1 MTVRE
6 YLENEPLLF
15 DGAMG
20 TYIIEKYPK
29 YAKEQLERLNLTEPG
44 LIQQIH
50 EEYLQAGAVAIKT
63 NTFSANCQTLQT
75 DRKQLEQMIQ
85 KGWALANAA
94 VQKYDDTRFVFADIG
109 PAVTEGEEFLFY
121 KEMVDIF
128 LQCGAKN
135 FLFETQE
142 NRAGLEQI
150 CSYIKEKEADSF
162 LIVSFAASPEGYTR
176 AGFLAEKLFW
186 QMQQSDSVDAVG
198 FNCIS
203 GPKHLL
209 ERTKRLPAHRMKKY
223 LTVMPNAGYPAM
235 LGKRIYYG
243 KNQNYYGKSL
253 IELLEAGAS
262 VIGGCCGTTPSDIA
276 EAGKLLAHSAFS
288 YQTLLEDRRKAQR
301 EYIRKASAQET
312 GNGEIRGMQNSQ
324 NTFAQKLQAGKKV
337 VVVELDPP
345 VEPDIDFFME
355 GAARYQH
362 AGVDAIDIADCPIA
376 RARIDSSLLACKLK
390 RELGMTAIP
399 HITCRDRNINATKAL
414 LLGLNIEGVNNV
426 LTVTGDPV
434 PEAMRHEV
442 KTVFSYNSAV
452 LSRHIQTFNEE
463 IFARNPFMVS
473 GALNIN
479 AVNFD
484 SQIAHARKKI
494 ENGVSVLFTQPVLS
508 ERGLENLKRARAEL
522 PIKLLG
528 GIMPVVSYR
537 NAAFMNHEM
546 AGIEV
551 QDEIIRLYEGK
562 NREEGEELAFVIS
575 QNIIDEMSQFIDGFY
590 VITPFKRI
598 ELVLKIVNYIKNRY
612 VDGKM

>member
-1 MTVRE
+1 M
-6 YLENEPLLF
+6 
-15 DGAMG
+15 
-20 TYIIEKYPK
+20 
-29 YAKEQLERLNLTEPG
+29 ERLNLTEPG

-186 QMQQSDSVDAVG
+186 EMQQSDSVDAVG

-243 KNQNYYGKSL
+243 KNQN
-253 IELLEAGAS
+253 
-262 VIGGCCGTTPSDIA
+262 
-276 EAGKLLAHSAFS
+276 
-288 YQTLLEDRRKAQR
+288 
-301 EYIRKASAQET
+301 
-312 GNGEIRGMQNSQ
+312 
-324 NTFAQKLQAGKKV
+324 
-337 VVVELDPP
+337 
-345 VEPDIDFFME
+345 
-355 GAARYQH
+355 
-362 AGVDAIDIADCPIA
+362 
-376 RARIDSSLLACKLK
+376 
-390 RELGMTAIP
+390 
-399 HITCRDRNINATKAL
+399 
-414 LLGLNIEGVNNV
+414 
-426 LTVTGDPV
+426 
-434 PEAMRHEV
+434 
-442 KTVFSYNSAV
+442 
-452 LSRHIQTFNEE
+452 
-463 IFARNPFMVS
+463 
-473 GALNIN
+473 
-479 AVNFD
+479 
-484 SQIAHARKKI
+484 
-494 ENGVSVLFTQPVLS
+494 
-508 ERGLENLKRARAEL
+508 
-522 PIKLLG
+522 
-528 GIMPVVSYR
+528 
-537 NAAFMNHEM
+537 
-546 AGIEV
+546 
-551 QDEIIRLYEGK
+551 
-562 NREEGEELAFVIS
+562 
-575 QNIIDEMSQFIDGFY
+575 
-590 VITPFKRI
+590 
-598 ELVLKIVNYIKNRY
+598 
-612 VDGKM
+612 